1 MSDKFE
7 GWVVL
12 ELMGHRRLGGYLTEQ
27 EVGGVNFLRLEIP
40 AAGKWKATTQLYSA
54 ASVYCI
60 TPTTAA
66 IAKACAKANHPAPI
80 HRWELPPASREGQ
93 VEDE

>member
-40 AAGKWKATTQLYSA
+40 A
-54 ASVYCI
+54 